1 MEKGS
6 LILGMVA
13 GFTLGAAAGMLV
25 APARGAKTR
34 RRLMHIAADYIQ
46 TLNEKFSAYTDE
58 LIHEFKRAK
67 SLAEK
72 GKLGFEEA
80 KRIMQ

>member
-13 GFTLGAAAGMLV
+13 GFTLGAAAGILI

-34 RRLMHIAADYIQ
+34 KRLIHIAADYIQ
-46 TLNEKFSAYTDE
+46 TLNEKFSAYTEE
-58 LIHEFKRAK
+58 LIHELKRAK